1 MQRDPQSMS
10 EESMI
15 DEPTT
20 EGGVAVAPP
29 PLDPMNAHQPPMTL
43 AAAIQ
48 AFERDYLIE
57 ALRACGNA
65 RTRAAARLGISR
77 KNLWEKLRRHQ
88 IVLPPR
94 G

>member
-10 EESMI
+10 DESMI
-15 DEPTT
+15 GEPTS
-20 EGGVAVAPP
+20 EGGVAVAA
-29 PLDPMNAHQPPMTL
+29 PLDPMSAHQPPMTL